1 MGIGTGLTKR
11 SQCQCFGVVFSATA
25 TAAGAVVDGAVVDDD
40 GDGAT
45 SQHMSFFHIKTCN
58 FTLYCAVQVLLLMLF
73 SSFIYWAI

>member
-1 MGIGTGLTKR
+1 MRIGTGLTKR

-25 TAAGAVVDGAVVDDD
+25 AAAVADGAVVDDD

-45 SQHMSFFHIKTCN
+45 SQHISFFHIKTCN
-58 FTLYCAVQVLLLMLF
+58 LTLYCAVQVLLLMLF